1 MKNVFQSLLVFIA
14 LLFQY
19 GANAQ
24 TKYIPLENS
33 LLWEVSGNGLSK
45 PSYLYGTIHM
55 ICSTD
60 YFLSEKVKKA
70 FDASEQLLLE
80 INLADP
86 KELTE
91 MQKIAM
97 GSEPLS
103 KKLTAE
109 QLSKLDIILKKTT
122 GMSVQQVDSF
132 SLITI
137 MSLISMKTFG
147 CDDLKFYE
155 MDFIE
160 KAKARNLEVVGL
172 ETVKSQFNT
181 LSSAYSDA
189 EIISALEES
198 DTEET
203 KEMVAEY
210 KQERLSALFEKATE
224 ERVMNAKAKKY
235 MLDERNQNWIRI
247 LPAMIKSKTSFI
259 AVGSAHLAGEQG
271 VINLLRKSGY
281 TVMPVMN

>member
-24 TKYIPLENS
+24 TKSTPLENS

-60 YFLSEKVKKA
+60 YFLSEKVKRA
-70 FDASEQLLLE
+70 FDTSEQLVLE

-86 KELTE
+86 KELME
-91 MQKIAM
+91 MQKLAM

-271 VINLLRKSGY
+271 VIKLLRKSGY
-281 TVMPVMN
+281 AVTPVMN